1 MPDAEGKPLIGRNIM
16 SIWRKAL
23 TTAAVATALMAQG
36 AAAENVKIALV
47 VKALGIGFFEAANK
61 GAEEA
66 AAELGDVE
74 IIYTGPT
81 STTAEGQIEVINA
94 LIAQGVDAIAISA
107 NDPDA
112 VAPALKKAMD
122 RGITV
127 ISWDSGVAPEGRQM
141 HLNPSSS
148 ALIGN
153 TIIKL
158 AADHMPDG
166 GEVAILS
173 ATSTS
178 TNQNIWIEEATKVL
192 PNYPGINLV
201 ATVYGDDLADK
212 SYREAQGLMSTY
224 PNLKAIIAPTT
235 VGILAASQA
244 VTDAGKIGQ
253 INVTGL
259 GLPSEMAGAVAY
271 GATVSFAIWNP
282 IDLGYAATMIAYNL
296 HKGTAKA
303 EPGAQIPMGRIGAA
317 TLDDE
322 NEAAMSDPFTYD
334 KSNIEEFKSIF

>member
-1 MPDAEGKPLIGRNIM
+1 M
-16 SIWRKAL
+16 SILKKAL
-23 TTAAVATALMAQG
+23 TTAALASILLAG
-36 AAAENVKIALV
+36 AAQAETKRIALV

-66 AAELGDVE
+66 AKELGDVE

-81 STTAEGQIEVINA
+81 DTTAEGQIEVINA

-112 VAPALKKAMD
+112 VAPALKKAME

-127 ISWDSGVAPEGRQM
+127 ISWDSGVAKDGRQM
-141 HLNPSSS
+141 HLNPSSP

-166 GEVAILS
+166 GDVAVLS
-173 ATSTS
+173 ATATA
-178 TNQNIWIEEATKVL
+178 TNQNAWIEEMTKVMG
-192 PNYPGINLV
+192 NYPGVNLV

-212 SYREAQGLMSTY
+212 SYREAQGLIATY

-244 VTDAGKIGQ
+244 VTDAGLIGKV
-253 INVTGL
+253 NVTGL
-259 GLPSEMAGAVAY
+259 GLPSEMAGAVES
-271 GATVSFAIWNP
+271 GATISFAIWNP
-282 IDLGYAATMIAYNL
+282 IDLGYAATMLAYNISN
-296 HKGTAKA
+296 GAEAK
-303 EPGAQIPMGRIGAA
+303 PGASIPMGRMGNAV
-317 TLDDE
+317 LDDN
-322 NEAAMSDPFTYD
+322 NEAAMADPFTYD
-334 KSNIEEFKSIF
+334 KSNIEQFKSIF

>member
-1 MPDAEGKPLIGRNIM
+1 MKFLVKIIAISVIAITSTF
-16 SIWRKAL
+16 SIAS
-23 TTAAVATALMAQG
+23 ADDM
-36 AAAENVKIALV
+36 KIALV
-47 VKALGIGFFEAANK
+47 VKALGIGFFEAAAK

-66 AAELGDVE
+66 AQELGGVK

-81 STTAEGQIEVINA
+81 DTTAEGQIEVINS

-112 VAPALKKAMD
+112 LVPSLKKAMS

-127 ISWDSGVAPEGRQM
+127 ISWDSGVAADGRQM
-141 HLNPSSS
+141 HLNPSSN

-158 AADHMPDG
+158 AADHMPNG
-166 GEVAILS
+166 GDVAILS
-173 ATSTS
+173 ASATA
-178 TNQNIWIEEATKVL
+178 TNQNIWIEEAKKVL
-192 PNYPGINLV
+192 PNYSGVNLV
-201 ATVYGDDLADK
+201 TTVYGDDLSDK
-212 SYREAQGLMSTY
+212 SYREAQGLMSSY

-244 VTDAGKIGQ
+244 VTDAGKIGE

-259 GLPSEMAGAVAY
+259 GLPSEMAGAVDS
-271 GATVSFAIWNP
+271 GATKSFAIWNP
-282 IDLGYAATMIAYNL
+282 IDLGYSAAMLAHNIAN
-296 HKGTAKA
+296 GAKTG
-303 EPGAQIPMGRIGAA
+303 PGASIEMGRMGSA
-317 TLDDE
+317 TLDDN

-334 KSNIEEFKSIF
+334 SSNIDQFKSIF

>member
-1 MPDAEGKPLIGRNIM
+1 MKFLVKIIAM
-16 SIWRKAL
+16 SVIAI
-23 TTAAVATALMAQG
+23 TSTFSIASADDM
-36 AAAENVKIALV
+36 KIALV
-47 VKALGIGFFEAANK
+47 VKALGIGFFEAAAK

-66 AAELGDVE
+66 AQELGGVK

-81 STTAEGQIEVINA
+81 DTTAEGQIEVINS

-112 VAPALKKAMD
+112 LVPSLKKAMS

-127 ISWDSGVAPEGRQM
+127 ISWDSGVAADGRQM
-141 HLNPSSS
+141 HLNPSSN

-158 AADHMPDG
+158 AADHMPNG
-166 GEVAILS
+166 GDVAILS
-173 ATSTS
+173 ASATA
-178 TNQNIWIEEATKVL
+178 TNQNIWIEEAKKVL
-192 PNYPGINLV
+192 PNYSGVNLV
-201 ATVYGDDLADK
+201 TTVYGDDLSDK
-212 SYREAQGLMSTY
+212 SYREAQGLMSSY

-244 VTDAGKIGQ
+244 VTDAGKIGE

-259 GLPSEMAGAVAY
+259 GLPSEMAGAVDS
-271 GATVSFAIWNP
+271 GATKSFAIWNP
-282 IDLGYAATMIAYNL
+282 IDLGYSAAMLAHNIAN
-296 HKGTAKA
+296 GAKTG
-303 EPGAQIPMGRIGAA
+303 PGASIEMGRMGSA
-317 TLDDE
+317 TLDDN

-334 KSNIEEFKSIF
+334 SSNIDQFKTIF

>member
-1 MPDAEGKPLIGRNIM
+1 M
-16 SIWRKAL
+16 SILKKAL
-23 TTAAVATALMAQG
+23 TTAALATALMAQS
-36 AAAENVKIALV
+36 ATAENVKIALV

-66 AAELGDVE
+66 AKELGDVE

-81 STTAEGQIEVINA
+81 DTTAEGQIEVINS

-112 VAPALKKAMD
+112 VAPTLKKAME

-127 ISWDSGVAPEGRQM
+127 ISWDSGVAKEGRQM

-166 GEVAILS
+166 GDVAILS

-178 TNQNIWIEEATKVL
+178 TNQNIWIDEAKKVL

-212 SYREAQGLMSTY
+212 SYREAQGLIASY

-244 VTDAGKIGQ
+244 VTDAGLIGKV
-253 INVTGL
+253 NVTGL
-259 GLPSEMAGAVAY
+259 GLPSEMAGAVES
-271 GATVSFAIWNP
+271 GATQSFAIWNP
-282 IDLGYAATMIAYNL
+282 IDLGYAATMLAYNIK
-296 HKGTAKA
+296 KGATT
-303 EPGAQIPMGRIGAA
+303 EPGATIPMGRIGAA
-317 TLDDE
+317 TLDE
-322 NEAAMSDPFTYD
+322 NGEAAMSDPFTYD

>member
-1 MPDAEGKPLIGRNIM
+1 M
-16 SIWRKAL
+16 SILKKAL
-23 TTAAVATALMAQG
+23 TTAAMATVLMAGTAQ
-36 AAAENVKIALV
+36 ADTQRIALV
-47 VKALGIGFFEAANK
+47 VKALGIGFFEAANE
-61 GAEEA
+61 GAQEA

-107 NDPDA
+107 NDPDS
-112 VAPALKKAMD
+112 VAPALRRAMQ

-148 ALIGN
+148 ELIGN

-158 AADHMPDG
+158 AADHMPEG
-166 GEVAILS
+166 GDVAVLS
-173 ATSTS
+173 ATATS
-178 TNQNIWIEEATKVL
+178 TNQNIWIEEMTKVMD
-192 PNYPGINLV
+192 NYPDINLV

-224 PNLKAIIAPTT
+224 PDLKAIIAPTT

-244 VTDAGKIGQ
+244 VADAGKIGEV
-253 INVTGL
+253 NVTGL
-259 GLPSEMAGAVAY
+259 GLPSEMAGAVES
-271 GATVSFAIWNP
+271 GATISFAIWNP
-282 IDLGYAATMIAYNL
+282 IDLGYAATMLAYNIAN
-296 HKGTAKA
+296 GAVA
-303 EPGAQIPMGRIGAA
+303 EPGASIPMGRMGEAV
-317 TLDDE
+317 LDE
-322 NEAAMSDPFTYD
+322 NNEAAMSDPFTYD
-334 KSNIEEFKSIF
+334 ASNIDEFKSIF

>member
-1 MPDAEGKPLIGRNIM
+1 M
-16 SIWRKAL
+16 SILKKAL
-23 TTAAVATALMAQG
+23 TTAALATALLANA

-66 AAELGDVE
+66 AKELGDVE

-81 STTAEGQIEVINA
+81 DTTAEGQIEVINA
-94 LIAQGVDAIAISA
+94 LIAQGVNAIAVSA
-107 NDPDA
+107 NDKDA
-112 VAPALKKAMD
+112 LVPALKKAME

-127 ISWDSGVAPEGRQM
+127 ISWDSGVAPEGRMM

-158 AADHMPDG
+158 AADQMPDG

-173 ATSTS
+173 ASATA
-178 TNQNIWIEEATKVL
+178 TNQNTWIEEAKKVL
-192 PNYPGINLV
+192 PNYAGISLV
-201 ATVYGDDLADK
+201 DVVYGDDLADK
-212 SYREAQGLMSTY
+212 SYREAQGLIAKY

-244 VTDAGKIGQ
+244 VTDAGLIGKV
-253 INVTGL
+253 NVTGL
-259 GLPSEMAGAVAY
+259 GLPSEMAGAVES

-282 IDLGYAATMIAYNL
+282 IDLGYAATMLAYNIN
-296 HKGTAKA
+296 KGAKA
-303 EPGAQIPMGRIGAA
+303 EPGAQIPMGRMGTA
-317 TLDDE
+317 TLDAN

-334 KSNIEEFKSIF
+334 KSNIEQFKSIF

>member
-1 MPDAEGKPLIGRNIM
+1 M
-16 SIWRKAL
+16 SILKKAL
-23 TTAAVATALMAQG
+23 TTAALATALLANA

-66 AAELGDVE
+66 AKELGDVE

-81 STTAEGQIEVINA
+81 DTTAEGQIEVINA
-94 LIAQGVDAIAISA
+94 LIAQGVNAIAVSA
-107 NDPDA
+107 NDKDA
-112 VAPALKKAMD
+112 LVPALKKAMD

-127 ISWDSGVAPEGRQM
+127 ISWDSGVAPEGRMM

-158 AADHMPDG
+158 AADQMPDG

-173 ATSTS
+173 ASATA
-178 TNQNIWIEEATKVL
+178 TNQNTWIEEAKKVL
-192 PNYPGINLV
+192 PNYAGISLV
-201 ATVYGDDLADK
+201 DVVYGDDLADK
-212 SYREAQGLMSTY
+212 SYREAQGLIAKY

-244 VTDAGKIGQ
+244 VTDAGLIGKV
-253 INVTGL
+253 NVTGL
-259 GLPSEMAGAVAY
+259 GLPSEMAGAVES

-282 IDLGYAATMIAYNL
+282 IDLGYAATMLAYNIN
-296 HKGTAKA
+296 KGAKA
-303 EPGAQIPMGRIGAA
+303 EPGAQIPMGRMGTA
-317 TLDDE
+317 TLDAN

-334 KSNIEEFKSIF
+334 KSNIEQFKSIF